1 MTKKATQ
8 AIKTM
13 PSTPRTSGITAMR
26 VVRPWY
32 KEFYVWM
39 VIGGPVS
46 AMLACAVTAVYI
58 LQGPDAVVSE
68 NYYKEGLALAKE
80 VSVAQPAM
88 QPAKTGRNHSATGGD
103 VKSKSNMKPNTDSE
117 ANAKP

>member
-1 MTKKATQ
+1 MK
-8 AIKTM
+8 
-13 PSTPRTSGITAMR
+13 PSTTAN
-26 VVRPWY
+26 VAAPAVRPWY

-39 VIGGPVS
+39 VIAGPVS

-68 NYYKEGLALAKE
+68 NYYKEGLALDKE
-80 VSVAQPAM
+80 VGQAQPAM

-103 VKSKSNMKPNTDSE
+103 K
-117 ANAKP
+117 NAKP